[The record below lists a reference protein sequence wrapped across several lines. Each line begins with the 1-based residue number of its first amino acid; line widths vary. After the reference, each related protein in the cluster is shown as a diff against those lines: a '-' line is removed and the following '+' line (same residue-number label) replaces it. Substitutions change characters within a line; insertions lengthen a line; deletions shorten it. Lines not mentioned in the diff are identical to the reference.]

1 MWNPDAEPIVYPP
14 AFAERVVEAWA
25 KLDDNPQ
32 PAPAVKCVGK
42 ILDVL
47 YQASFLYEEGEPV
60 RCRVVLADPEDCKQG
75 DGPPTGFHILRFA
88 EPREFTPEEI
98 RKLAPAASYYRSI
111 LGIHYNAD
119 RGVSIWGIVETGT
132 RWVNRIDGGRFDGA
146 PLPPHLLVHVISPGH
161 LLTACGYRRL
171 VELDGGRVQQTGFDP
186 FKSEWLARHFRPV
199 REWLQK
205 RLAETRLEGANVED
219 SFIRMMAQ
227 SVVRRVLSLVRR
239 RAHGGMMICL
249 PQESPDL
256 QSLARV
262 LRIRCPFGSR
272 PSTEHFSELMLRAMA
287 RLSLVGHRHG
297 FESVSWENYQNIDDH
312 ILSEIDESFVE
323 FAHLLADLM
332 AVDGALILTK
342 RLELVGFGGE
352 VLGEKPITEVFRAM
366 DLNGTVTHREM
377 ADGYG
382 TRHRSAYRFVA
393 EVPESLIIVISQDG
407 AVRFVTSRED
417 RVVYWPYLP

>member
-1 MWNPDAEPIVYPP
+1 
-14 AFAERVVEAWA
+14 
-25 KLDDNPQ
+25 
-32 PAPAVKCVGK
+32 
-42 ILDVL
+42 
-47 YQASFLYEEGEPV
+47 
-60 RCRVVLADPEDCKQG
+60 
-75 DGPPTGFHILRFA
+75 
-88 EPREFTPEEI
+88 
-98 RKLAPAASYYRSI
+98 
-111 LGIHYNAD
+111 
-119 RGVSIWGIVETGT
+119 
-132 RWVNRIDGGRFDGA
+132 
-146 PLPPHLLVHVISPGH
+146 
-161 LLTACGYRRL
+161 
-171 VELDGGRVQQTGFDP
+171 
-186 FKSEWLARHFRPV
+186 
-199 REWLQK
+199 
-205 RLAETRLEGANVED
+205 
-219 SFIRMMAQ
+219 
-227 SVVRRVLSLVRR
+227 
-239 RAHGGMMICL
+239 MICL
-249 PQESPDL
+249 PQESL
-256 QSLARV
+256 ELESLSRV

-272 PSTEHFSELMLRAMA
+272 PSTEHFSELMLRAMS